1 MPMLPSSQND
11 TVLDSTADET
21 CSPVAFSGFYSA
33 VKGFLR
39 SSEFQWSDSIFTR
52 KEKSYIDGGNL
63 KTPKS
68 VSMEGEEY
76 ARHGSDVRGW
86 KKCARRAEQGKS
98 DDSMTCVVCSQ

>member
-39 SSEFQWSDSIFTR
+39 SYKHRFW
-52 KEKSYIDGGNL
+52 N
-63 KTPKS
+63 
-68 VSMEGEEY
+68 
-76 ARHGSDVRGW
+76 
-86 KKCARRAEQGKS
+86 
-98 DDSMTCVVCSQ
+98 